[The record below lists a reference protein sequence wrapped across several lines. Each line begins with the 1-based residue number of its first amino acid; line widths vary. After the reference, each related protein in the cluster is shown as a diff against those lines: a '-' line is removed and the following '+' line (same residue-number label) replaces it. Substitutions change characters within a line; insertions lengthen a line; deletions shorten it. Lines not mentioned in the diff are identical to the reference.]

1 MYLEFNMKMFGTNL
15 FEIFL
20 CCFIFSK
27 HFIFSIKVVCV
38 LVTYYR
44 KHVVGYGHFTK
55 KEIHRGL
62 IDELTGVGQDK
73 QYEVERVR
81 KLLALLYAK

>member
-1 MYLEFNMKMFGTNL
+1 M
-15 FEIFL
+15 
-20 CCFIFSK
+20 
-27 HFIFSIKVVCV
+27 
-38 LVTYYR
+38 TYYR
-44 KHVVGYGHFTK
+44 KHVVGYGDLTK

-81 KLLALLYAK
+81 KLFALLYAK